1 MNSVCSY
8 LECAVPVAEGNESQL
23 VPEEATEVP
32 WGGGKWDKPELSSRQ
47 WWTLSAESGMWGEAW
62 AVSLSVCSW
71 GHSMY
76 WEESMG
82 AALWADDEEA

>member
-47 WWTLSAESGMWGEAW
+47 WWTLSAESGM
-62 AVSLSVCSW
+62 
-71 GHSMY
+71 
-76 WEESMG
+76 
-82 AALWADDEEA
+82 